1 MFLDEKL
8 EKIYSKN
15 SDKGKCAKELI
26 TACVESLDKTNVT
39 TYLDSLKR
47 VDYSWK
53 LFIRS
58 TKNMTLMALEIMFL
72 NVQKT
77 RLMSI
82 KKHLVGKTMKK

>member
-8 EKIYSKN
+8 EKIHSEN

-39 TYLDSLKR
+39 TYLGSLKR

-53 LFIRS
+53 LFC
-58 TKNMTLMALEIMFL
+58 
-72 NVQKT
+72 
-77 RLMSI
+77 
-82 KKHLVGKTMKK
+82 KKHKEYNIEGFRNYVLKCAEDKASIYKKVLNW